1 MCSPD
6 RPRVSSVRGPTVR
19 VSRND
24 LATRIDASSSR
35 RAPIPRL
42 ATRASPRAN
51 TLPASPFSSH
61 DSGKIPANAS
71 FGALSDFS
79 GVSADSVDDRSAD
92 EVTAAKEAV
101 LEAEHAPFVQAIL
114 DGSLPTSVVV
124 ASMGDA
130 AEEVRDAAL
139 SVARAAV
146 SGDAASGKSADLLAA
161 LASAVDS
168 EAGGAPGT
176 RGSDLARG
184 AVVALYGHLAA
195 TSLPAG
201 DAAREE
207 ALRRVLSALGSLG
220 EDGCFVASRSAALL
234 VDAMSE
240 AELLSMVESCKARAL
255 AAAGD
260 VSARRAAAAS
270 VAGLLKGLG
279 GDSANAT
286 GVTAAA
292 TAALT
297 NKKDADARAGA
308 LALYAHCCLT
318 AGRQFEP
325 SAVTLA
331 PVVFTMRGDANA
343 DVRHGAEIA
352 IAAVVKALPVTAM
365 KLLAPALVAAL
376 EHKAWQS
383 KVGALGVCGDLATR
397 VPGYFMRTLPE
408 IFPAFLETVFDTH
421 PKVTAVAEAVM
432 APICRCVKNAEIL
445 GMLPLVIRA
454 IRSPQTETEECL
466 DRLME
471 TTFVNSMDAPS
482 LAVILP
488 VIMRGLRERAM
499 DIKKKAAVTC
509 GNICALVDDVRDLT
523 PFIPALQPELVK
535 CEEHTHPDLRE
546 CATKA
551 KASLLKGL
559 GGVGGAPAAAKKS
572 GADFVGAALARF
584 AGAGAALQN
593 ADPLTISYAAALGG
607 WVIEMAPLRMPPSIL
622 ANDVKLELQALLAA
636 PKSSDTGAR
645 EAWDEALVAAAQS
658 AVLEYKGLDE
668 SALVSDEQK
677 DYIVDLQG
685 IILAFAGR
693 VLLQRTNFSLERGKV
708 YGIVGQ
714 NGTGKTTLLNRVAAK
729 DIAGFPSDVSV
740 YYIQHEILSE
750 KQETIV
756 DFMVANVPDGVT
768 RETVIN
774 TLKEVGFDDVKMA
787 ATIQSLSGGWRMK
800 LAIARAMLWDA
811 QVLLLDEPT
820 NHLDT
825 AAIAWLSAYLK
836 SLTKTTICL
845 VSHDYDFLADV
856 LTDVIHL
863 HDKNLTYYPM
873 GFRDFQSLK
882 PEIVAALPS
891 PDNAIGKVASV
902 GGGLNETGGSSASL
916 ADGDRAADG
925 AAETGASDARKFA
938 IASIGENQPAHIK
951 PIRFPDPGPL
961 EGVKN
966 RSKCIMYMKDVSFTY
981 PGTTKQIL
989 TAANVKITQDSR
1001 AALIG
1006 LNGAGKTTLMK
1017 LLIGEL
1023 SPDAGVG
1030 DVWQH
1035 HNLRLAYIA
1044 QHSMHH
1050 LEESINNTPLE
1061 YLQNRFYLG
1070 RDKEIA
1076 KRSSHNLSKEE
1087 LAQSQERGAI
1097 CEIIGRQE
1105 RGKTLFYECRRAGRK
1120 ENDTDWEPI
1129 TSLQK
1134 KDEFVMKMVR
1144 NFDEKL
1150 KAMHSG
1156 MDLRPLTKEE
1166 VRLHLA
1172 EFGIDEDLAMGKIKR
1187 MSGGQKSRLV
1197 LAAAM
1202 WINPHI
1208 IALDE
1213 PTNYLDNDTLAAL
1226 TKALSDFKGGVLTIS
1241 HNKAFVNELC
1251 NETWL
1256 VGDGV
1261 VVAQAIAGK
1270 EKKLSVAERRALKK
1284 GGGDDFSL
1292 TEAKDNKKLTSAE
1305 RKAAKAAAIAAK
1317 GPIKDAYHVRKH

>member
-1 MCSPD
+1 M
-6 RPRVSSVRGPTVR
+6 RT
-19 VSRND
+19 
-24 LATRIDASSSR
+24 DASSSR
-35 RAPIPRL
+35 RARTRVSPLTPRL
-42 ATRASPRAN
+42 ARPRADIPPPS
-51 TLPASPFSSH
+51 TPPWH

-79 GVSADSVDDRSAD
+79 GVSADSTDDRSAE

-124 ASMGDA
+124 AAMGDA

-161 LASAVDS
+161 LASAVDG
-168 EAGGAPGT
+168 EAGVASAT
-176 RGSDLARG
+176 RGKDLARG

-195 TSLPAG
+195 TSLPA
-201 DAAREE
+201 DELAAREE
-207 ALRRVLSALGSLG
+207 ALRRVLNALGSLG
-220 EDGCFVASRSAALL
+220 DDGCFVASRAAALL
-234 VDAMSE
+234 VDAVPE
-240 AELLSMVESCKARAL
+240 PQILSMVNEFNTKAL
-255 AAAGD
+255 AAEGD
-260 VSARRAAAAS
+260 ANARRAAAAS

-279 GDSANAT
+279 GDSVNST
-286 GVTAAA
+286 GVTSAT
-292 TAALT
+292 TAALS

-331 PVVFTMRGDANA
+331 PLVFTMRGDLNA
-343 DVRHGAEIA
+343 DVRHGAETA

-365 KLLAPALVAAL
+365 KLLAPALTAAL

-383 KVGALGVCGDLATR
+383 KVSALGVCGDLATR

-445 GMLPLVIRA
+445 GMLPLVMRA
-454 IRSPQTETEECL
+454 IRSPQSETEECL

-523 PFIPALQPELVK
+523 PFIPALEPELVK

-546 CATKA
+546 CASKA
-551 KASLLKGL
+551 KESLLKGL
-559 GGVGGAPAAAKKS
+559 GGANGSAAEKKA
-572 GADFVGAALARF
+572 GADFVSAALERGKASLV
-584 AGAGAALQN
+584 GADA
-593 ADPLTISYAAALGG
+593 LTISYAAALGG

-636 PKSSDTGAR
+636 PKGADAAAR
-645 EAWDEALVAAAQS
+645 ETWEEALVAAAQT

-729 DIAGFPSDVSV
+729 DIAGFPADVSV

-756 DFMVANVPDGVT
+756 DFMVANVPEGVT
-768 RETVIN
+768 KETVIN

-811 QVLLLDEPT
+811 EVLLLDEPT

-825 AAIAWLSAYLK
+825 AAIAWLSNYLK

-891 PDNAIGKVASV
+891 PDNAISKVASV
-902 GGGLNETGGSSASL
+902 GGGLNEVGGSSASL
-916 ADGDRAADG
+916 DKMGGIDETTVSDGRDSPAP
-925 AAETGASDARKFA
+925 KFA
-938 IASIGENQPAHIK
+938 ISSIGDDQPSHIK

-1001 AALIG
+1001 AALVG

-1023 SPDAGVG
+1023 SPDEGVG

-1050 LEESINNTPLE
+1050 LEESINHTPLE

-1241 HNKAFVNELC
+1241 HNKAFINELC

-1261 VVAQAIAGK
+1261 VKAQAIAGK

-1284 GGGDDFSL
+1284 GDGEDFSL

-1305 RKAAKAAAIAAK
+1305 RKAAKAAALAAK

>member
-1 MCSPD
+1 M
-6 RPRVSSVRGPTVR
+6 RT
-19 VSRND
+19 
-24 LATRIDASSSR
+24 DASSSR
-35 RAPIPRL
+35 RARTRVSPLTPRL
-42 ATRASPRAN
+42 ARPRADIPPPS
-51 TLPASPFSSH
+51 TPPWH

-79 GVSADSVDDRSAD
+79 GVSADSTDDRSAE

-124 ASMGDA
+124 AAMGDA

-161 LASAVDS
+161 LASAVDG
-168 EAGGAPGT
+168 EAGVASAT
-176 RGSDLARG
+176 RGKDLARG

-195 TSLPAG
+195 TSLPA
-201 DAAREE
+201 DELAAREE
-207 ALRRVLSALGSLG
+207 ALRRVLNALGSLG
-220 EDGCFVASRSAALL
+220 DDGCFVASRAAALL
-234 VDAMSE
+234 VDAVPE
-240 AELLSMVESCKARAL
+240 PQILSMVNEFNTKAL
-255 AAAGD
+255 AAEGD
-260 VSARRAAAAS
+260 ANARRAAAAS

-279 GDSANAT
+279 GDSVNST
-286 GVTAAA
+286 GVTSAT
-292 TAALT
+292 TAALS

-331 PVVFTMRGDANA
+331 PLVFTMRGDLNA
-343 DVRHGAEIA
+343 DVRHGAETA

-365 KLLAPALVAAL
+365 KLLAPALTAAL

-383 KVGALGVCGDLATR
+383 KVSALGVCGDLATR

-445 GMLPLVIRA
+445 GMLPLVMRA
-454 IRSPQTETEECL
+454 IRSPQSETEECL

-523 PFIPALQPELVK
+523 PFIPALEPELVK

-546 CATKA
+546 CASKA
-551 KASLLKGL
+551 KESLLKGL
-559 GGVGGAPAAAKKS
+559 GGANGSAAEKKA
-572 GADFVGAALARF
+572 GADFVSAALERGKASLV
-584 AGAGAALQN
+584 GADA
-593 ADPLTISYAAALGG
+593 LTISYAAALGG

-636 PKSSDTGAR
+636 PKGADAAAR
-645 EAWDEALVAAAQS
+645 ETWEEALVAAAQT

-729 DIAGFPSDVSV
+729 DIAGFPADVSV

-756 DFMVANVPDGVT
+756 DFMVANVPEGVT
-768 RETVIN
+768 KETVIN

-811 QVLLLDEPT
+811 EVLLLDEPT

-825 AAIAWLSAYLK
+825 AAIAWLSNYLK

-891 PDNAIGKVASV
+891 PDNAISKVASV
-902 GGGLNETGGSSASL
+902 GGGLNEVGGSSASL
-916 ADGDRAADG
+916 DKMGGIDETTVSDGRDSPAP
-925 AAETGASDARKFA
+925 KFA
-938 IASIGENQPAHIK
+938 ISSIGDDQPSHIK

-1001 AALIG
+1001 AALVG

-1023 SPDAGVG
+1023 SPDEGVG

-1050 LEESINNTPLE
+1050 LEESINHTPLE

-1241 HNKAFVNELC
+1241 HNKAFINELC

-1261 VVAQAIAGK
+1261 VNAQAIAGK

-1284 GGGDDFSL
+1284 GDGEDFSL

-1305 RKAAKAAAIAAK
+1305 RKAAKAAALAAK

>member
-1 MCSPD
+1 M
-6 RPRVSSVRGPTVR
+6 
-19 VSRND
+19 
-24 LATRIDASSSR
+24 
-35 RAPIPRL
+35 
-42 ATRASPRAN
+42 
-51 TLPASPFSSH
+51 
-61 DSGKIPANAS
+61 
-71 FGALSDFS
+71 
-79 GVSADSVDDRSAD
+79 SADSTDDRSAE

-124 ASMGDA
+124 AAMGDA

-161 LASAVDS
+161 LASAVDG
-168 EAGGAPGT
+168 EAGVASAT
-176 RGSDLARG
+176 RGKDLARG

-195 TSLPAG
+195 TSLPA
-201 DAAREE
+201 DELAAREE
-207 ALRRVLSALGSLG
+207 ALRRVLNALGSLG
-220 EDGCFVASRSAALL
+220 DDGCFVASRAAALL
-234 VDAMSE
+234 VDAVPE
-240 AELLSMVESCKARAL
+240 PQILSMVNEFNTKAL
-255 AAAGD
+255 AAEGD
-260 VSARRAAAAS
+260 ANARRAAAAS

-279 GDSANAT
+279 GDSVNST
-286 GVTAAA
+286 GVTSAT
-292 TAALT
+292 TAALS

-331 PVVFTMRGDANA
+331 PLVFTMRGDLNA
-343 DVRHGAEIA
+343 DVRHGAETA

-365 KLLAPALVAAL
+365 KLLAPALTAAL

-383 KVGALGVCGDLATR
+383 KVSALGVCGDLATR

-445 GMLPLVIRA
+445 GMLPLVMRA
-454 IRSPQTETEECL
+454 IRSPQSETEECL

-523 PFIPALQPELVK
+523 PFIPALEPELVK

-546 CATKA
+546 CASKA
-551 KASLLKGL
+551 KESLLKGL
-559 GGVGGAPAAAKKS
+559 GGANGSAAEKKA
-572 GADFVGAALARF
+572 GADFVSAALERGKASLV
-584 AGAGAALQN
+584 GADA
-593 ADPLTISYAAALGG
+593 LTISYAAALGG

-636 PKSSDTGAR
+636 PKGADAAAR
-645 EAWDEALVAAAQS
+645 ETWEEALVAAAQT

-729 DIAGFPSDVSV
+729 DIAGFPADVSV

-756 DFMVANVPDGVT
+756 DFMVANVPEGVT
-768 RETVIN
+768 KETVIN

-811 QVLLLDEPT
+811 EVLLLDEPT

-825 AAIAWLSAYLK
+825 AAIAWLSNYLK

-891 PDNAIGKVASV
+891 PDNAISKVASV
-902 GGGLNETGGSSASL
+902 GGGLNEVGGSSASL
-916 ADGDRAADG
+916 DKMGGIDETTVSDGRDSPAP
-925 AAETGASDARKFA
+925 KFA
-938 IASIGENQPAHIK
+938 ISSIGDDQPSHIK

-1001 AALIG
+1001 AALVG

-1023 SPDAGVG
+1023 SPDEGVG

-1050 LEESINNTPLE
+1050 LEESINHTPLE

-1241 HNKAFVNELC
+1241 HNKAFINELC

-1261 VVAQAIAGK
+1261 VNAQAIAGK

-1284 GGGDDFSL
+1284 GDGEDFSL

-1305 RKAAKAAAIAAK
+1305 RKAAKAAALAAK

>member
-636 PKSSDTGAR
+636 PKSSDAGAR

-925 AAETGASDARKFA
+925 AAETGASDAPKFA

>member
-1 MCSPD
+1 M
-6 RPRVSSVRGPTVR
+6 
-19 VSRND
+19 
-24 LATRIDASSSR
+24 
-35 RAPIPRL
+35 
-42 ATRASPRAN
+42 
-51 TLPASPFSSH
+51 
-61 DSGKIPANAS
+61 
-71 FGALSDFS
+71 
-79 GVSADSVDDRSAD
+79 SADDVDERSAE

-101 LEAEHAPFVQAIL
+101 LEAEHLPFVQAIL
-114 DGSLPTSVVV
+114 DGTLPTSHVV
-124 ASMGDA
+124 SFMGDA
-130 AEEVRDAAL
+130 SEEVREAAL

-146 SGDAASGKSADLLAA
+146 SGDAAAGKSAELLTA
-161 LASAVDS
+161 LAKTVDGAGDAPSTRSA
-168 EAGGAPGT
+168 
-176 RGSDLARG
+176 DLARG
-184 AVVALYGHLAA
+184 AVVALYAHLAS
-195 TSLPAG
+195 TTLPPTPPT
-201 DAAREE
+201 ARVE
-207 ALRRVLSALGSLG
+207 ALTRVLNALKCLG
-220 EDGCFVASRSAALL
+220 DDGCFVASRAASTLA
-234 VDAMSE
+234 DALGDDLTLKIE
-240 AELLSMVESCKARAL
+240 ELKKTALSTTDVTTRRQ
-255 AAAGD
+255 AAAGC
-260 VSARRAAAAS
+260 
-270 VAGLLKGLG
+270 AGLLKGAG
-279 GDSANAT
+279 GDAVNSLGVVSA
-286 GVTAAA
+286 VAAA
-292 TAALT
+292 LA
-297 NKKDADARAGA
+297 NKKSATERAGA
-308 LALYAHCCLT
+308 LALYAHLCAT
-318 AGRQFEP
+318 AGRAFEP
-325 SAVTLA
+325 SAVSLA
-331 PVVFTMRGDANA
+331 PTVFISRGDV
-343 DVRHGAEIA
+343 DQTVRHGAELA
-352 IAAVVKALPVTAM
+352 MAAVVKSLPVTAM
-365 KLLAPALVAAL
+365 KLLSPALVFAM

-383 KVGALGVCGDLATR
+383 KIGALGVCGDLATR

-408 IFPAFLETVFDTH
+408 IFPQFLECVFDTH
-421 PKVTAVAEAVM
+421 PKVSAVAEAVM

-445 GMLPLVIRA
+445 GMLPLVISA
-454 IRSPQTETEECL
+454 IRSPNKETEDCL

-499 DIKKKAAVTC
+499 EIKKKAAITC

-523 PFIPALQPELVK
+523 PFIPILKPELEK
-535 CEEHTHPDLRE
+535 CEEHSHPDLRE

-551 KASLLKGL
+551 KTSLLKGL
-559 GGVGGAPAAAKKS
+559 AGDAAAGEKRS
-572 GADFVGAALARF
+572 GASFVADALRTQVAKLPGA
-584 AGAGAALQN
+584 
-593 ADPLTISYAAALGG
+593 DSLTLEYAAALGG

-622 ANDVKLELQALLAA
+622 ANDVKLELQALLVSHA
-636 PKSSDTGAR
+636 SFTD
-645 EAWDEALVAAAQS
+645 EQQNAWDEALVCSAQA
-658 AVLEYKGLDE
+658 AVLEYKGLDAT
-668 SALVSDEQK
+668 ALADNETH
-677 DYIVDLQG
+677 DFIVDLQG

-708 YGIVGQ
+708 YGVVGQ

-729 DIAGFPSDVSV
+729 DIQGFPEGVSV

-750 KQETIV
+750 KSETIV
-756 DFMVANVPDGVT
+756 DFMVANVPEGVSK
-768 RETVIN
+768 ETVVN
-774 TLKEVGFDDVKMA
+774 TLRDVGFDDEKMA

-811 QVLLLDEPT
+811 EVLLLDEPT

-836 SLTKTTICL
+836 GLKGKSNTTICL

-856 LTDVIHL
+856 LTDVIHI

-891 PDNAIGKVASV
+891 PDNAITK
-902 GGGLNETGGSSASL
+902 
-916 ADGDRAADG
+916 
-925 AAETGASDARKFA
+925 
-938 IASIGENQPAHIK
+938 IASIGGNLAGQGGSTVSLADSDASGLESVTENVATKFAISSIGEDQPSHIK

-1001 AALIG
+1001 AALVG
-1006 LNGAGKTTLMK
+1006 ENGAGKTTLMK
-1017 LLIGEL
+1017 LLIGDMN
-1023 SPDAGVG
+1023 PDEGVG

-1076 KRSSHNLSKEE
+1076 KRSSHNLSKDE
-1087 LAQSQERGAI
+1087 LLAITERGAI

-1105 RGKTLFYECRRAGRK
+1105 RGKTLFYECRRTARK
-1120 ENDTDWEPI
+1120 ESDTDWEPM
-1129 TSLQK
+1129 SALQK
-1134 KDEFVMKMVR
+1134 KDEVVMKMVR

-1150 KAMHSG
+1150 KSMHSG

-1213 PTNYLDNDTLAAL
+1213 PTNYL
-1226 TKALSDFKGGVLTIS
+1226 VRIS
-1241 HNKAFVNELC
+1241 QSPQSASLN
-1251 NETWL
+1251 
-1256 VGDGV
+1256 
-1261 VVAQAIAGK
+1261 AIP
-1270 EKKLSVAERRALKK
+1270 RR
-1284 GGGDDFSL
+1284 
-1292 TEAKDNKKLTSAE
+1292 
-1305 RKAAKAAAIAAK
+1305 
-1317 GPIKDAYHVRKH
+1317 

>member
-1 MCSPD
+1 M
-6 RPRVSSVRGPTVR
+6 
-19 VSRND
+19 
-24 LATRIDASSSR
+24 
-35 RAPIPRL
+35 
-42 ATRASPRAN
+42 
-51 TLPASPFSSH
+51 
-61 DSGKIPANAS
+61 
-71 FGALSDFS
+71 
-79 GVSADSVDDRSAD
+79 SADAADERSAE

-101 LEAEHAPFVQAIL
+101 LEVEHGPFVTAIL
-114 DGSLPTSVVV
+114 DGTLPTSVVV
-124 ASMGDA
+124 AAMGDA
-130 AEEVRDAAL
+130 SEEVRDAAL

-146 SGDAASGKSADLLAA
+146 SGEAAAGKSDQLLTA
-161 LASAVDS
+161 LASTVDG
-168 EAGGAPGT
+168 AGDAAAT
-176 RGSDLARG
+176 RGADLARG
-184 AVVALYGHLAA
+184 AVVALYAHLAA
-195 TSLPAG
+195 TTLPAG
-201 DAAREE
+201 TDAKREE
-207 ALRRVLSALGSLG
+207 ALRRVLSSLKNLND
-220 EDGCFVASRSAALL
+220 DGCFVASRSAALL
-234 VDAMSE
+234 SDALGNDLIVNIEQLKNNS
-240 AELLSMVESCKARAL
+240 LTTD
-255 AAAGD
+255 D
-260 VSARRAAAAS
+260 VSTRRACAS
-270 VAGLLKGLG
+270 GCAGLLKGAG
-279 GDSANAT
+279 GDSVNT
-286 GVTAAA
+286 LGITAAVTSA
-292 TAALT
+292 LAA
-297 NKKDADARAGA
+297 KKDAAQRAGG
-308 LALYAHCCLT
+308 LALYAHLCCT
-318 AGRQFEP
+318 AGRAFEP
-325 SAVTLA
+325 SAVNLA
-331 PVVFTMRGDANA
+331 PTVFIMRGDSDSN
-343 DVRHGAEIA
+343 VRHAAEVA
-352 IAAVVKALPVTAM
+352 MASVVKSLPVTAM
-365 KLLAPALVAAL
+365 KLLAPALKHAM

-383 KVGALGVCGDLATR
+383 KIGALGVCGNLATR

-408 IFPAFLETVFDTH
+408 IFPAFLECVFDTH
-421 PKVTAVAEAVM
+421 PKVLAVAEAVM
-432 APICRCVKNAEIL
+432 APICRCVKNAEVI
-445 GMLPLVIRA
+445 GMLPLVISA
-454 IRSPQTETEECL
+454 IRSPQKETEECL

-499 DIKKKAAVTC
+499 EIKKKAAITC

-523 PFIPALQPELVK
+523 PFIPSLRPELEK
-535 CEEHTHPDLRE
+535 CEEHSHPDLRE

-551 KASLLKGL
+551 KEGLLKGL
-559 GGVGGAPAAAKKS
+559 EGDTGEKKTGAS
-572 GADFVGAALARF
+572 LVADALKAQSKDLSS
-584 AGAGAALQN
+584 ADALT
-593 ADPLTISYAAALGG
+593 LEYAAALGG

-622 ANDVKLELQALLAA
+622 ANDVKLELQALLIVSKNA
-636 PKSSDTGAR
+636 GA
-645 EAWDEALVAAAQS
+645 EESEKWDQALIAAAQS
-658 AVLEYKGLDE
+658 AVLEYKGLDQ
-668 SALVSDEQK
+668 SALADNEQH

-729 DIAGFPSDVSV
+729 DIQGFPVGVSV

-750 KQETIV
+750 KSETIV
-756 DFMVANVPDGVT
+756 DFMVANVPEGVSK
-768 RETVIN
+768 ETTIS
-774 TLKEVGFDDVKMA
+774 TLREVGFDDEKMA

-811 QVLLLDEPT
+811 EVLLLDEPT

-825 AAIAWLSAYLK
+825 AAIAWLSNYLK
-836 SLTKTTICL
+836 SLTNTTICL

-891 PDNAIGKVASV
+891 PDNAITKIQSV
-902 GGGLNETGGSSASL
+902 GGNLAGQGGSTVSL
-916 ADGDRAADG
+916 AESEDAV
-925 AAETGASDARKFA
+925 AEEVTQKFA
-938 IASIGENQPAHIK
+938 ISSIGEDQPSHIK

-981 PGTTKQIL
+981 PGSTKQIL

-1001 AALIG
+1001 AALVG

-1023 SPDAGVG
+1023 SADEGVG

-1076 KRSSHNLSKEE
+1076 KRSSHNLTKDE
-1087 LAQSQERGAI
+1087 LKQSQERGAI

-1120 ENDTDWEPI
+1120 ESDTDWEPM
-1129 TSLQK
+1129 SALQK

-1150 KAMHSG
+1150 KSMHSG

-1241 HNKAFVNELC
+1241 HNKAFINELC

-1261 VVAQAIAGK
+1261 VLAQAIEGK

-1284 GGGDDFSL
+1284 GGDSSDFAL
-1292 TEAKDNKKLTSAE
+1292 NEAKDNKKLTTAE
-1305 RKAAKAAAIAAK
+1305 KKAQKVAALAAK
-1317 GPIKDAYHVRKH
+1317 GPVKDAYHVRKH

>member
-240 AELLSMVESCKARAL
+240 AELLSMVESCKTRAL
-255 AAAGD
+255 AATGD

>member
-240 AELLSMVESCKARAL
+240 AELLSMVESCKTRAL
-255 AAAGD
+255 AATGD

-636 PKSSDTGAR
+636 PKSSDAGAR

>member
-1 MCSPD
+1 M
-6 RPRVSSVRGPTVR
+6 
-19 VSRND
+19 
-24 LATRIDASSSR
+24 
-35 RAPIPRL
+35 
-42 ATRASPRAN
+42 
-51 TLPASPFSSH
+51 
-61 DSGKIPANAS
+61 
-71 FGALSDFS
+71 
-79 GVSADSVDDRSAD
+79 SADSTDDRSAE

-124 ASMGDA
+124 AAMGDA

-161 LASAVDS
+161 LASAVDG
-168 EAGGAPGT
+168 EAGVASAT
-176 RGSDLARG
+176 RGKDLARG

-195 TSLPAG
+195 TSLPA
-201 DAAREE
+201 DELAAREE
-207 ALRRVLSALGSLG
+207 ALRRVLNALGSLG
-220 EDGCFVASRSAALL
+220 DDGCFVASRAAALL
-234 VDAMSE
+234 VDAVPE
-240 AELLSMVESCKARAL
+240 AQILSMVNEFKTKAL
-255 AAAGD
+255 AAEGD
-260 VSARRAAAAS
+260 ANARRAAAAS

-279 GDSANAT
+279 GDSANST
-286 GVTAAA
+286 GVTSAT
-292 TAALT
+292 TAAMS

-331 PVVFTMRGDANA
+331 PAVFTMRGDANA
-343 DVRHGAEIA
+343 DVRHGAETA

-365 KLLAPALVAAL
+365 KLLAPALTAAM

-445 GMLPLVIRA
+445 GMLPLVMRA
-454 IRSPQTETEECL
+454 IRSPQSETEECL

-523 PFIPALQPELVK
+523 PFIPALEPELVK

-546 CATKA
+546 CASKA
-551 KASLLKGL
+551 KESLLKGL
-559 GGVGGAPAAAKKS
+559 DGANGSAAEKKS
-572 GADFVGAALARF
+572 GADFVSAALERGRASLV
-584 AGAGAALQN
+584 GADA
-593 ADPLTISYAAALGG
+593 LTISYASALGG

-636 PKSSDTGAR
+636 PKGADAAAR
-645 EAWDEALVAAAQS
+645 EAWDEALVAAAQT

-756 DFMVANVPDGVT
+756 DFMVANVPEGVT
-768 RETVIN
+768 KETVIN

-811 QVLLLDEPT
+811 EVLLLDEPT

-825 AAIAWLSAYLK
+825 AAIAWLSNYLK

-891 PDNAIGKVASV
+891 PDNAISKVASV
-902 GGGLNETGGSSASL
+902 GGGLNEIGGSSASL
-916 ADGDRAADG
+916 DKMGGID
-925 AAETGASDARKFA
+925 ETTASDGRDSPAPRFA
-938 IASIGENQPAHIK
+938 ISSIGEDQPAHIK

-1001 AALIG
+1001 AALVG

-1023 SPDAGVG
+1023 SPDEGVG

-1187 MSGGQKSRLV
+1187 MSGGQSR
-1197 LAAAM
+1197 A
-1202 WINPHI
+1202 
-1208 IALDE
+1208 
-1213 PTNYLDNDTLAAL
+1213 
-1226 TKALSDFKGGVLTIS
+1226 SF
-1241 HNKAFVNELC
+1241 
-1251 NETWL
+1251 
-1256 VGDGV
+1256 
-1261 VVAQAIAGK
+1261 
-1270 EKKLSVAERRALKK
+1270 
-1284 GGGDDFSL
+1284 
-1292 TEAKDNKKLTSAE
+1292 
-1305 RKAAKAAAIAAK
+1305 
-1317 GPIKDAYHVRKH
+1317 

>member
-1 MCSPD
+1 M
-6 RPRVSSVRGPTVR
+6 
-19 VSRND
+19 
-24 LATRIDASSSR
+24 
-35 RAPIPRL
+35 
-42 ATRASPRAN
+42 
-51 TLPASPFSSH
+51 
-61 DSGKIPANAS
+61 
-71 FGALSDFS
+71 
-79 GVSADSVDDRSAD
+79 SADSVDDRSAD

-124 ASMGDA
+124 AAMGDA

-161 LASAVDS
+161 LAAAVDG
-168 EAGGAPGT
+168 EAGGAPAT
-176 RGSDLARG
+176 RGADLARG

-201 DAAREE
+201 DAAREA
-207 ALRRVLSALGSLG
+207 ALRRVLNALGSLG
-220 EDGCFVASRSAALL
+220 DDGSFVASRSAALL
-234 VDAMSE
+234 ADAVSE
-240 AELLSMVESCKARAL
+240 EQALVMVESFKAKAL
-255 AAAGD
+255 AAGGD
-260 VSARRAAAAS
+260 AAARRAAAAS

-279 GDSANAT
+279 GDSANKT

-292 TAALT
+292 TAAMT

-343 DVRHGAEIA
+343 DVRHGAETA

-445 GMLPLVIRA
+445 GMLPLVISA
-454 IRSPQTETEECL
+454 IRSPQSETEECL

-523 PFIPALQPELVK
+523 PFIPTLQPELVK

-551 KASLLKGL
+551 KEGLLKGL
-559 GGVGGAPAAAKKS
+559 TQDGSKSAEKKS
-572 GADFVGAALARF
+572 GADFVGDALAARS
-584 AGAGAALQN
+584 AALQS
-593 ADPLTISYAAALGG
+593 ADPLTLSYAAALGG

-636 PKSSDTGAR
+636 PAGAEAAAR

-668 SALVSDEQK
+668 SALATDEQK

-729 DIAGFPSDVSV
+729 DIAGFPAGVSV

-811 QVLLLDEPT
+811 EVLLLDEPT

-825 AAIAWLSAYLK
+825 AAIAWLSTYLK
-836 SLTKTTICL
+836 SLTRTTICL

-902 GGGLNETGGSSASL
+902 GGGLNEIGGSSTSL
-916 ADGDRAADG
+916 ADANGEKMEGID
-925 AAETGASDARKFA
+925 ETSASDGRASPAPKFA
-938 IASIGENQPAHIK
+938 IASIGEDQPAHIK

-1023 SPDAGVG
+1023 SPDVGVG

-1076 KRSSHNLSKEE
+1076 KRSSHNLSKDE

-1284 GGGDDFSL
+1284 GGDNADNFSL

-1305 RKAAKAAAIAAK
+1305 RKAAKAAALAAK

>member
-1 MCSPD
+1 
-6 RPRVSSVRGPTVR
+6 VRT
-19 VSRND
+19 
-24 LATRIDASSSR
+24 DASSSR
-35 RAPIPRL
+35 RARTRVSPPAPRL
-42 ATRASPRAN
+42 ARPRAD
-51 TLPASPFSSH
+51 TLPPPTPPWH

-79 GVSADSVDDRSAD
+79 GVSADSTDDRSAE

-124 ASMGDA
+124 AAMGDA

-161 LASAVDS
+161 LASAVDG
-168 EAGGAPGT
+168 EAGVASAT
-176 RGSDLARG
+176 RGKDLARG

-195 TSLPAG
+195 TSLPA
-201 DAAREE
+201 DELAAREE
-207 ALRRVLSALGSLG
+207 ALRRVLNALGSLG
-220 EDGCFVASRSAALL
+220 DDGCFVASRAAALL
-234 VDAMSE
+234 VDAVPE
-240 AELLSMVESCKARAL
+240 ERILSMVNEFNTKAL
-255 AAAGD
+255 AAEGD
-260 VSARRAAAAS
+260 ANARRAAAAS

-279 GDSANAT
+279 GDSVNST
-286 GVTAAA
+286 GVTSAT
-292 TAALT
+292 TAALS

-331 PVVFTMRGDANA
+331 PVVFTMRGDLNA
-343 DVRHGAEIA
+343 DVRHGAETA

-365 KLLAPALVAAL
+365 KLLAPALTAAL

-383 KVGALGVCGDLATR
+383 KVSALGVCGDLATR

-445 GMLPLVIRA
+445 GMLPLVMRA
-454 IRSPQTETEECL
+454 IRSPQSETEECL

-523 PFIPALQPELVK
+523 PFIPALEPELVK

-546 CATKA
+546 CASKA
-551 KASLLKGL
+551 KESLLKGL
-559 GGVGGAPAAAKKS
+559 GANGSENEKKA
-572 GADFVGAALARF
+572 GADFVSAALERGKASLV
-584 AGAGAALQN
+584 GADA
-593 ADPLTISYAAALGG
+593 LTISYAAALGG

-636 PKSSDTGAR
+636 PKGADASAR
-645 EAWDEALVAAAQS
+645 DAWEEALVAAAQT

-729 DIAGFPSDVSV
+729 DIAGFPADVSV

-756 DFMVANVPDGVT
+756 DFMVANVPEGVT
-768 RETVIN
+768 KETVIN

-811 QVLLLDEPT
+811 EVLLLDEPT

-825 AAIAWLSAYLK
+825 AAIAWLSNYLK

-891 PDNAIGKVASV
+891 PDNAISKVASV
-902 GGGLNETGGSSASL
+902 GGGLNEVGGSSASL
-916 ADGDRAADG
+916 DKMGGIDETTVSDGRDSPAP
-925 AAETGASDARKFA
+925 KFA
-938 IASIGENQPAHIK
+938 ISSIGDNQPSHIK

-1001 AALIG
+1001 AALVG

-1023 SPDAGVG
+1023 SPDEGVG

-1241 HNKAFVNELC
+1241 HNKAFINELC

-1261 VVAQAIAGK
+1261 VKAQAIAGK

-1284 GGGDDFSL
+1284 GDGEDFSL

-1305 RKAAKAAAIAAK
+1305 RKAAKAAALAAK